1 MLFTALHLLS
11 YLRFVSACQLHVYHH
26 EFKFPLSLIHF
37 VSVSLSALARF
48 YISNI
53 ITFFLRSSIRV
64 QEHLLDI
71 EQHSALC
78 RPRLKMH
85 SFFLLFGAYCG
96 LSAANPHPWMYG
108 VPDFPEI
115 DMDELMADVDMMI
128 AAVENTTISITAQS
142 SNSTTPSVANGQE
155 PCAVVN
161 SALAALPS
169 GARKVVPAEL
179 GVQCLMSVPL
189 DKAGN
194 AKLIDDVKLYVKWQ
208 SNIAYLK
215 NPPQGYTEEPVD
227 IMGQLDNMKA
237 QLASGGFRTEYD
249 FQMSMM
255 DLLKSGYDNHFAWQP
270 DILASAMQFQR
281 PPGTELVSVSS
292 DGIQMPEIFTYRD
305 ILKAN
310 SDSSFQP
317 SPVKSIN
324 GVNVKDF
331 LANASTEADFHDA
344 DTRWNA
350 LFPSQ
355 PLIASGVTFLGAFRS
370 GQYQGPNTTMEF
382 VNGTTFSMMNLAVVF
397 GNFTG
402 VNSGQTFFQRFC
414 TGPQPVVAVPA
425 PTSTTT
431 GTPILNSPTATPTPS
446 HIGYPKAELLN
457 PNLAVGGYYIN
468 GTGYEVGSIHTCEC
482 LTDFSQKVAV
492 LSIPSYDSSDDV
504 QSFQNTMRDFIRMS
518 QKAGKT
524 QMIFDLRGNGGGNAI
539 LGYDTFKQV
548 YPQASADPFGGTRFR
563 ANNALNSAG
572 KITQDFLANK
582 TFAQQNQT
590 AFVEAF
596 GRGTTQADIFGIT
609 AGFNYQ
615 HQLDVQNRAIGSW
628 EQLFGPEQINGDSF
642 TPVMR
647 YNYSDGVSTSYSGF
661 SVIGF
666 GENANETSTPQPFQA
681 QDMVMLHDGMCSSTC
696 AIASELLKNQ
706 GAVRTIVIGGR
717 PQPGPMQGV
726 GGTKGAQVF
735 SWDDIQLRMQATYFL
750 GSPQQQ
756 AQWDTQDLGK
766 TAFATQIFK
775 RSAYQGGRV
784 AGGVNLKDNLR
795 QNDASGTPLEFMY
808 EAADCRMF
816 FTSKMITDVTEVWK
830 GVADRM
836 FKNETSK
843 CVEGSTG
850 DQTSVSGGGQLRG
863 GDGSITKGGSVT
875 EPVTPSSTPLQ
886 DQSPPQF
893 TGGANGNMTGRLG
906 WVFIVATLAWS
917 MI

>member
-1 MLFTALHLLS
+1 MHSLVLLLS
-11 YLRFVSACQLHVYHH
+11 
-26 EFKFPLSLIHF
+26 
-37 VSVSLSALARF
+37 
-48 YISNI
+48 
-53 ITFFLRSSIRV
+53 
-64 QEHLLDI
+64 
-71 EQHSALC
+71 
-78 RPRLKMH
+78 
-85 SFFLLFGAYCG
+85 AYCG
-96 LSAANPHPWMYG
+96 LVAANPHPWMYG

-115 DMDELMADVDMMI
+115 DMDELMAEVDVVM
-128 AAVENTTISITAQS
+128 AAVESNTVSIIAQS
-142 SNSTTPSVANGQE
+142 SNSTPSATRGQE
-155 PCAVVN
+155 PCAIVN

-189 DKAGN
+189 DQAGN
-194 AKLIDDVKLYVKWQ
+194 AKLIEDLKLYVKWQ

-215 NPPQGYTEEPVD
+215 SPPEEYNEQPVD
-227 IMGQLDNMKA
+227 IMGQLDNMKK
-237 QLASGGFRTEYD
+237 QLASGGFKSEYD

-255 DLLKSGYDNHFAWQP
+255 DLFKSAYDNHFAWQP

-281 PPGTELVSVSS
+281 PPGTELVSVSA
-292 DGIQMPEIFTYRD
+292 DGMAMPEIFTYRD
-305 ILKAN
+305 VLKAN
-310 SDSSFQP
+310 NDSSFRP

-350 LFPSQ
+350 MFPSQ
-355 PLIASGVTFLGAFRS
+355 PLIASGVTFLGAFRT

-382 VNGTTFSMMNLAVVF
+382 ANGTTFSMMNLAVVF

-414 TGPQPVVAVPA
+414 TGPQPVAAVPA
-425 PTSTTT
+425 PAPAAPSPTT
-431 GTPILNSPTATPTPS
+431 PTATPTPS
-446 HIGYPKAELLN
+446 HIGYPKAELIN
-457 PNLAVGGYYIN
+457 PNLAVGGYYID
-468 GTGYEVGSIHTCEC
+468 GAGYE
-482 LTDFSQKVAV
+482 KVAV
-492 LSIPSYDSSDDV
+492 LSIPSYDSSDV

-518 QKAGKT
+518 QTAGKT

-563 ANNALNSAG
+563 ANDALNNAG

-582 TFAQQNQT
+582 TYAQQNQT

-596 GRGTTQADIFGIT
+596 GRGTTQEDIFSIT

-615 HQLDVQNRAIGSW
+615 HQLDVQNRAISSW
-628 EQLFGPEQINGDSF
+628 EQLFGPEQANSDTF
-642 TPVMR
+642 TTVMR
-647 YNYSDGVSTSYSGF
+647 YNYSDGVSTSYTGF

-666 GENANETSTPQPFQA
+666 GENVNETSTPQPFQA

-706 GAVRTIVIGGR
+706 GAVRTIAIGGR
-717 PQPGPMQGV
+717 PQPGAMQGV

-766 TAFATQIFK
+766 TAFATQLFK

-784 AGGVNLKDNLR
+784 AGGVNLKDNMR

-816 FTSKMITDVTEVWK
+816 FTNKMITDVTEVWK

-836 FKNETSK
+836 FKNETNK
-843 CVEGSTG
+843 CVQDSTG
-850 DQTSVSGGGQLRG
+850 DKTSVSGGGQLRG
-863 GDGSITKGGSVT
+863 GDGSITKGGSET
-875 EPVTPSSTPLQ
+875 QPATPSSTSLQ

-893 TGGANGNMTGRLG
+893 TGGVERRTIGR
-906 WVFIVATLAWS
+906 WEWAAIVAVLAWS
-917 MI
+917 IV